1 MSDTEYC
8 RYETDE
14 SLPGELERHS
24 CIRTVWNDASDDY
37 CRWHTDQKEKPAE
50 ELLKARADGRERLDR
65 AKLRGVDLTD
75 IPLKSAVLVK
85 ANLRYAILE
94 GKDFR
99 EADLRKV
106 DFLGANLAGAD
117 FRSADMWEID
127 FREAEVSNANFRCA
141 DCRGSILRGL
151 DLRGENCYRVN
162 LSSADLQD
170 IRAKN
175 VVLFEATLRNA
186 DCSDSKFPSANLR
199 YADCSNADFS
209 DADLSEAHLTGANF
223 SEATLQGADFS
234 EATLRNVDL
243 SGADLRDA
251 DLTHCLLEGATLTG
265 ADLRGT
271 DLSKAKIHSADFG
284 DVEID
289 HETEFGGISAYE
301 RNADRAAADCDELPS
316 SSWKEPFW
324 TIKTAMTRFKRRRC
338 DGFLFKDSDGEPVL
352 RKSID
357 SYRTV
362 QRLLQNSSVTGK
374 IANYHV
380 REKQAERKLKCSK
393 DKCLGW
399 LELVVQRWVML
410 YGERPWRVIGTSM
423 LVILLAAFVYP
434 LATFKSNSEP
444 VLTYS
449 GLSVESLGVLL
460 DSVYFSTITFITL
473 GYGGLTP
480 YGWARGLAMVE
491 SFVGTLLASLLLFV
505 LTRRA
510 KR

>member
-1 MSDTEYC
+1 MSDTDYC

-14 SLPGELERHS
+14 PLPGELERHS
-24 CIRTVWNDASDDY
+24 CSRTVWDGASDDY

-50 ELLKARADGRERLDR
+50 ELLEARADGRERLDR
-65 AKLRGVDLTD
+65 AKLRGTDLTD

-106 DFLGANLAGAD
+106 DFLGANLEGAD

-141 DCRGSILRGL
+141 DCKGSILSEL
-151 DLRGENCYRVN
+151 DLSGENCYRIN
-162 LSSADLQD
+162 LSSADL
-170 IRAKN
+170 RAIHAED
-175 VVLFEATLRNA
+175 VVMFEATLQNA
-186 DCSDSKFPSANLR
+186 DCGDANFHSANLR

-209 DADLSEAHLTGANF
+209 DADLPKAHLTGANF
-223 SEATLQGADFS
+223 SDATLQGADFS
-234 EATLRNVDL
+234 GATLRNVDL

-251 DLTHCLLEGATLTG
+251 NLTHCSLEGATFTG

-271 DLSKAKIHSADFG
+271 DLSKAKIHSADFS
-284 DVEID
+284 DVEIN
-289 HETEFGGISAYE
+289 HETEFGDISAYE
-301 RNADRAAADCDELPS
+301 RNADRDAADCGRLPS
-316 SSWKEPFW
+316 SFRKQPLR
-324 TIKTAMTRFKRRRC
+324 TIKTAWTKYQSRS
-338 DGFLFKDSDGEPVL
+338 DGDLLEDSDGETLL

-362 QRLLQNSSVTGK
+362 QRLLRNSSVTGK

-380 REKQAERKLKCSK
+380 REKQAERKLKRGK
-393 DKCLGW
+393 GEILGW

-410 YGERPWRVIGTSM
+410 YGERPWRIIGTST
-423 LVILLAAFVYP
+423 LIIFLAAVVYP

-444 VLTYS
+444 VLAYS
-449 GLSVESLGVLL
+449 GLSMESLGVLL

-480 YGWARGLAMVE
+480 YGWARALAMVE
-491 SFVGTLLASLLLFV
+491 SFIGTLLASLLLFV